1 MQRRAFSTLLICAGS
16 QVVPCVWSIA
26 QAADL
31 SQGDASLGIRAA
43 LERAAASAVSLLGRS
58 GGFLDNP
65 KVRIPLPGFLN
76 EIAKLAKFTGQQKR
90 VDELVTAMNRAAET
104 AVPEAKAL
112 LQNAVKTMSVQDG
125 RRILTGGDNSVTD
138 YFAGKTRTPLGVK
151 FLPIVTRATEKVAL
165 ADKYNAL
172 AGRAESTGLV
182 KKGDANIQQYVTT
195 KALDGLY
202 LMIAEEERKI
212 RKDPAGTGSAILSKV
227 FGSLR

>member
-1 MQRRAFSTLLICAGS
+1 MQRRTCLTSLICVTGLAGPS
-16 QVVPCVWSIA
+16 VWSTS
-26 QAADL
+26 QAAEL
-31 SQGDASLGIRAA
+31 SQGDAALGIRTA

-76 EIAKLAKFTGQQKR
+76 EIAKLAKYTGQQKR

-125 RRILTGGDNSVTD
+125 RKILTGGDNSVTD
-138 YFAGKTRTPLGVK
+138 YFAGKTRAPLSVK
-151 FLPIVTRATEKVAL
+151 FLPIVTRATDKVAL

-212 RKDPAGTGSAILSKV
+212 RQDPLGTGSAILSKV